1 MKKLTKN
8 QMEMLA
14 EIKKGNVWESEEDKR
29 SMNSLIKRGLVSLSP
44 IRGTSDNQV
53 SLSDE
58 GKKYFPEETKVE
70 EHDQNVPVETKVEEH
85 DFDKPQHVKDEI
97 VGVVNHTGWLHCLT
111 CVEKLEVT
119 GENVYINTAPH
130 STEKCDSCGKI
141 LSEDQNVSVEE
152 KTEIKEEKTSNY
164 PKARKVCLPTVY
176 GDLYIFLK
184 DETGNPIHK
193 NFVILPTHKPDVA
206 KYAIKNCYRNQD
218 LPKPMLIEYS
228 FHKLITS
235 IFPTGRLNT
244 SYFDLFDQMSKG
256 VQIFGEDGLIKSDY
270 YHWSERNGKP
280 VDHDE
285 NRKPKPNQQ
294 LLEAE
299 KELEDLISEVK
310 NIDFESPNFCPDN
323 FVSLTKAL
331 REQFKYVKVLKET
344 QSQHVVYDIFGRLPF
359 KVKVPGQTMFPV
371 PNHADETS

>member
-8 QMEMLA
+8 QMELLA
-14 EIKKGNVWESEEDKR
+14 EIKKGNVYEKSADKR
-29 SMNSLIKRGLVSLSP
+29 SLNGLIKKNLVCLMPVLGTLDHKVFVSEEGL
-44 IRGTSDNQV
+44 
-53 SLSDE
+53 
-58 GKKYFPEETKVE
+58 KYFPEDTKVE
-70 EHDQNVPVETKVEEH
+70 E
-85 DFDKPQHVKDEI
+85 KPKPCS
-97 VGVVNHTGWLHCLT
+97 LCK
-111 CVEKLEVT
+111 EKPST
-119 GENVYINTAPH
+119 GEVQSVEHPFDCSMLCA
-130 STEKCDSCGKI
+130 SCTTSMIKLKKQDAQRRLLTLPEI
-141 LSEDQNVSVEE
+141 ENVSVEE
-152 KTEIKEEKTSNY
+152 KAEIKEEKTSNY
-164 PKARKVCLPTVY
+164 PKARKVCLPTIY

-256 VQIFGEDGLIKSDY
+256 VQIFGDDGLIKSDY

-285 NRKPKPNQQ
+285 IRKPKPNQQ

-310 NIDFESPNFCPDN
+310 NTDFESPNFCPIN
-323 FVSLTKAL
+323 LVSLTKAL
-331 REQFKYVKVLKET
+331 REQFKYVKVLKQPERSNILPL
-344 QSQHVVYDIFGRLPF
+344 QKGQDAFGRFPF

-371 PNHADETS
+371 PSFSGETS